1 MTPKNNPSPYQKP
14 NEQSP
19 KAKGTVA
26 RWIVGVCFG
35 LFALVNGFHFSS
47 LFLLC
52 AAFLML
58 PLPFV
63 KSFLKEKNIKT
74 AVAISVSVV
83 LFFVGVLTSPPSDST
98 DSPSN
103 DTEQTTQTDTKSE
116 NNPSTE
122 TNDFITESESEAI
135 ETKSETAETESETA
149 ETESETV
156 ETESETEET
165 ESETEETE
173 SETAET
179 ESEMAEPETETPETE
194 SEAAETESQ
203 PKETEKAK
211 MVWVPSSGSKYHS
224 RSTCSGMVSPRQI
237 PLEDA
242 IKQGY
247 TACKKCH

>member
-135 ETKSETAETESETA
+135 ETKSETAETESE
-149 ETESETV
+149 
-156 ETESETEET
+156 
-165 ESETEETE
+165 
-173 SETAET
+173 
-179 ESEMAEPETETPETE
+179 MAEPETETPETE